1 MNVIRKYYNLDQIMV
16 RKGGHKDT
24 EIISFLLSG
33 IQFNVLL
40 SPYLCFVSVLYLD
53 YMFLEMM
60 HWQARVFHADQT

>member
-1 MNVIRKYYNLDQIMV
+1 MV

-60 HWQARVFHADQT
+60 H